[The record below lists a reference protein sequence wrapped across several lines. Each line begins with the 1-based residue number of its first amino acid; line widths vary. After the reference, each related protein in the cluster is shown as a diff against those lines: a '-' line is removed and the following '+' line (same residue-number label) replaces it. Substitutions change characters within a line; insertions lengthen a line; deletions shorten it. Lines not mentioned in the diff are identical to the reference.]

1 MKKQRNIEVTK
12 VDKLI
17 FVFTSS
23 LNILI
28 YSNQKKGLDTLYQ
41 EIVKIDENSIKFD
54 KILDKVEKTFNN
66 TVLLNKADINIMKTN
81 SSKRLDL
88 FKNDDNTP
96 WKYILATN

>member
-1 MKKQRNIEVTK
+1 MKKQHDIEVTK

-41 EIVKIDENSIKFD
+41 EIIKLDENSMKFD
-54 KILDKVEKTFNN
+54 KILDKVEEVFDN
-66 TVLLNKADINIMKTN
+66 TVLLNKADVDIMKTN

-88 FKNDDNTP
+88 FKTDDNTP
-96 WKYILATN
+96 WKYILTTS